1 MDKHE
6 IEDYKNRLDK
16 NKGHNHSNG
25 FCIGRV
31 YSAIG
36 TCGMTDG
43 LEVKG
48 VLTEIDRWG
57 SYLTCERGIPHLCN
71 TKTLKVLY

>member
-1 MDKHE
+1 MEKPKID
-6 IEDYKNRLDK
+6 IY
-16 NKGHNHSNG
+16 SNG
-25 FCIGRV
+25 FYIGRV

-36 TCGMTDG
+36 TCGITDG

-57 SYLTCERGIPHLCN
+57 AYLTCELGIPHLCN
-71 TKTLKVLY
+71 TKTLKVL